1 MKKEGQKN
9 TTTVTAGELAKL
21 PTTAK
26 VTVSVAWLRRYNE
39 FAGQMGLAV
48 LAAEDADAVPV
59 AEVGEAKSAV
69 GNIQVG

>member
-1 MKKEGQKN
+1 MKQQGQKN

-21 PTTAK
+21 PATAK

-48 LAAEDADAVPV
+48 LVSEDADTVPV
-59 AEVGEAKSAV
+59 VEAGEPKSAL